1 MASPFPDH
9 GELGARTFILE
20 VHPFKGMGAQLAPAA
35 IGVVFFIL
43 PALAW
48 LPSIDSAF
56 KGAVVAG
63 SVAAGV
69 ALILLSRW
77 LVQRKQG
84 ALPSCAVY
92 QRGVALRDPSGL
104 HWLPVGSF
112 QVLQR
117 DVVMLGRSVN
127 SIRITGGGKQ
137 HEFTGLHH
145 SGLEE
150 LARRLQAMLRP
161 GG

>member
-1 MASPFPDH
+1 MASPFPEH
-9 GELGARTFILE
+9 GELGARAFVLE
-20 VHPFKGMGAQLAPAA
+20 VHPFKGMGAQLAPAV

-43 PALAW
+43 PGLAF
-48 LPSIDSAF
+48 LPSIDSA
-56 KGAVVAG
+56 GRAAVVVG
-63 SVAAGV
+63 SVVAGV
-69 ALILLSRW
+69 ALIMLSRW
-77 LVQRKQG
+77 LVRRKQET
-84 ALPSCAVY
+84 LPTCAVY
-92 QRGVALRDPSGL
+92 QQGVALRDPSGL

-112 QVLQR
+112 HVLQR
-117 DVVMLGRSVN
+117 DLILLGRSVN

-137 HEFTGLHH
+137 LEFSGLHH